1 MLLFPPAAPSSSA
14 LQRLRVVA
22 CVLLVT
28 LMALAG
34 SVARAAPLPLDPAAA
49 TDLMP
54 LGQLY
59 AASPGDDFPSGRDA
73 LDPWAQNRRAAR
85 FDIFGGGHWLH
96 ASVRHDAGTTAWV
109 LDPNNSV
116 IERIDAR
123 LFGSDGTVQQLA
135 GGYRAPHAYALHYG
149 MNVTLRPGVAYD
161 VLVRFESP
169 YYARLPRFEL
179 LPAGAYAARVN
190 RENAIVL
197 AALGAMVVL
206 GVFYAFLFA
215 LARQRSHLWFAGQMM
230 VGCAGWAF
238 TFHVP
243 ADLFGWHELR
253 WHYLPFFLAPVF
265 GSLFCIDFL
274 DLARR
279 HPRSAFA
286 LRALA
291 GLSLALSPMAALAL
305 PYAHATATVLISLWI
320 VLAFASALRS
330 WREGFRPAR
339 FFVLAFVAL
348 VVPASIILPAN
359 LNLTPHL
366 LHNPELWTLVGTM
379 LEGLL
384 QSFALADRIRSV
396 TAEKDGY
403 LAQLGQALKVAHT
416 DVLTGIG
423 NRFAFE
429 KALQDALASRRAGT
443 AEQRALLIIDLD
455 GLKRINDRDGH
466 HRGDALIKALAD
478 GLIALTAPSGACFR
492 IGGDEF
498 AIVAPAVDEARL
510 RAGLALLEIRLH
522 SAGFADSGISYGL
535 VHWSDHA
542 DPRLL
547 IQLADKQMYAHKAQR
562 KQGRVPVG

>member
-1 MLLFPPAAPSSSA
+1 MQSLRALVCALLLMLAGTVAWAAP
-14 LQRLRVVA
+14 QP
-22 CVLLVT
+22 
-28 LMALAG
+28 LASG
-34 SVARAAPLPLDPAAA
+34 SA

-54 LGQLY
+54 LGRLY
-59 AASPGDDFPSGRDA
+59 AAQPDDDFPDDRGA
-73 LDPWAQNRRAAR
+73 LDDWALNRREAS
-85 FDIFGGGHWLH
+85 FDIFGGRHWLR
-96 ASVRHDAGTTAWV
+96 ASVHHDAGTTAWV
-109 LDPNNSV
+109 LDANNTV

-123 LFGSDGTVQQLA
+123 LYGSDGSVQPLA
-135 GGYRAPHAYALHYG
+135 GGYHAPHAYALHYG

-179 LPAGAYAARVN
+179 LPAQAYAARAN

-197 AALGAMVVL
+197 AALGAMAVL
-206 GVFYAFLFA
+206 GVFYALLYV

-230 VGCAGWAF
+230 AGCAGWAF

-265 GSLFCIDFL
+265 GSLFCVDFL

-279 HPRSAFA
+279 HPRSAIA

-291 GLSLALSPMAALAL
+291 GLSLALSPMAAFAL

-320 VLAFASALRS
+320 TLALASALRS

-359 LNLTPHL
+359 LNLIPHV

-396 TAEKDGY
+396 TVEKDGY

-423 NRFAFE
+423 NRFAYE
-429 KALQDALASRRAGT
+429 KALQDGPARPGDGGAAAGH
-443 AEQRALLIIDLD
+443 RLLLIIDLD

-478 GLIALTAPSGACFR
+478 GLIALTGSSGACFR

-498 AIVAPAVDEARL
+498 AIVAPAADEARL
-510 RAGLALLEIRLH
+510 RAGLALLEAQLH
-522 SAGFADSGISYGL
+522 AAGFADSGISYGL
-535 VHWSDHA
+535 VHWRDQA
-542 DPRLL
+542 DPRVLM
-547 IQLADKQMYAHKAQR
+547 QLADKQMYAHKTQR
-562 KQGRVPVG
+562 KQGRVPVA

>member
-1 MLLFPPAAPSSSA
+1 MLLRRLAAPSSSPVQ
-14 LQRLRVVA
+14 LLRLLA
-22 CVLLVT
+22 CTLL
-28 LMALAG
+28 LALAG
-34 SVARAAPLPLDPAAA
+34 TVARAAPLPLHPGTAQ
-49 TDLMP
+49 DLLP
-54 LGQLY
+54 HGRLY
-59 AASPGDDFPSGRDA
+59 AALPGEDFPSERSALADWARSRHDA
-73 LDPWAQNRRAAR
+73 P
-85 FDIFGGGHWLH
+85 FSIFGGAHWLQ

-109 LDPNNSV
+109 LDANNTV

-123 LFGSDGTVQQLA
+123 LYGSDGSVQRLA

-149 MNVTLRPGVAYD
+149 MNVTLQPGVDYD

-169 YYARLPRFEL
+169 YYARLPGFEL
-179 LPAGAYAARVN
+179 LRAEAYAARAN
-190 RENAIVL
+190 RENAIAL
-197 AALGAMVVL
+197 AALGAMAVL
-206 GVFYAFLFA
+206 GVFYAFLYV
-215 LARQRSHLWFAGQMM
+215 LARQRSYVWFAGQMI
-230 VGCAGWAF
+230 VGCIGWAF

-253 WHYLPFFLAPVF
+253 WHYLPFFLAPMF

-274 DLARR
+274 DLTRR

-291 GLSLALSPMAALAL
+291 GLSLALSPMAVFAL

-320 VLAFASALRS
+320 TLALASALRS

-359 LNLTPHL
+359 LNLTPHV

-403 LAQLGQALKVAHT
+403 LAQLGHALKVAHT

-429 KALQDALASRRAGT
+429 KALQDTPTPLPDVAAVS
-443 AEQRALLIIDLD
+443 QLLLVIDLD

-478 GLIALTAPSGACFR
+478 GLIALTASSGACFR

-498 AIVAPAVDEARL
+498 AVIAPAADEARVH
-510 RAGLALLEIRLH
+510 AGLALLEAKLH
-522 SAGFADSGISYGL
+522 SVGFTDSGISYGL
-535 VHWSDHA
+535 VHWRDHA

-547 IQLADKQMYAHKAQR
+547 VQLADKQMYAHKTQR
-562 KQGRVPVG
+562 KQARVPVA

>member
-1 MLLFPPAAPSSSA
+1 MLLRR
-14 LQRLRVVA
+14 LQLLRVLA
-22 CVLLVT
+22 CSLL
-28 LMALAG
+28 LALAG
-34 SVARAAPLPLDPAAA
+34 TVAWGGAPLSLHPGTAQ
-49 TDLMP
+49 DLMP
-54 LGQLY
+54 LGRLY
-59 AASPGDDFPSGRDA
+59 AALPGEDFPGERSALADWARSRRDA
-73 LDPWAQNRRAAR
+73 A
-85 FDIFGGGHWLH
+85 FDIFGGAHWLQ
-96 ASVRHDAGTTAWV
+96 ASVRHDAGQTAWV
-109 LDPNNSV
+109 LDANNTI
-116 IERIDAR
+116 IEHIDAR
-123 LFGSDGTVQQLA
+123 LYGSDGSVQRLA

-149 MNVTLRPGVAYD
+149 MNVTLQPGVAYD
-161 VLVRFESP
+161 VVVRFESP

-179 LPAGAYAARVN
+179 LPADAYAARAN
-190 RENAIVL
+190 RENAIAL
-197 AALGAMVVL
+197 AALGAMTVL

-265 GSLFCIDFL
+265 GSMFCIDFL
-274 DLARR
+274 DLVRR

-291 GLSLALSPMAALAL
+291 GLSLALSPMAVLAL

-320 VLAFASALRS
+320 TLALASALRS

-359 LNLTPHL
+359 LNLVPHV

-384 QSFALADRIRSV
+384 QAFALADRIRIV

-403 LAQLGQALKVAHT
+403 LAQLGHALKVAHT

-429 KALQDALASRRAGT
+429 KALQDTPAPRPGVAAAS
-443 AEQRALLIIDLD
+443 QQLLLIIDLD
-455 GLKRINDRDGH
+455 GLKPINDRDGH

-478 GLIALTAPSGACFR
+478 GLVALTAPSGACFR

-498 AIVAPAVDEARL
+498 AVIAPAADEARVH
-510 RAGLALLEIRLH
+510 AGLALLEAKLH
-522 SAGFADSGISYGL
+522 SMGFADSGISYGL
-535 VHWSDHA
+535 VHWRDQA

-547 IQLADKQMYAHKAQR
+547 VQLADKQMYAHKTQR
-562 KQGRVPVG
+562 KQARVPVAHGGG